1 MPRISRGSGT
11 DNHPYKSQQ
20 HVKEELST
28 TTVQLIAQ
36 HDGVGKDEE
45 DNYIS
50 RGETISTGPY
60 IIE

>member
-1 MPRISRGSGT
+1 MLRISRGSGT
-11 DNHPYKSQQ
+11 DNYPYKSQQ
-20 HVKEELST
+20 HVKEELS